1 MNAGRGG
8 PHRPAAKQPPSDA
21 AVTKTWAAM
30 VLVAIAAFARPVAAA
45 EAAASDVVDRTAVR
59 FYAPETGGT
68 AYPRFIFERT
78 LAFEARL
85 AAMADIAEG
94 IGDGYDERDVR
105 EALERH
111 VAEEILSGLADRLIA
126 DLPPERR
133 PSSEDL
139 QAVER
144 DVARA
149 FVEQLGGQARV
160 DGAARAEHI
169 DPAEV
174 DAVVRRR
181 TFAAWYIDRA
191 LTPILHPTEEQLRDV
206 FRTSAHPFRGKSF
219 KDAHDALER
228 WFVGERAR
236 AAESA
241 FLQSARAR
249 VRIIVT
255 Q

>member
-1 MNAGRGG
+1 VSNTIDG
-8 PHRPAAKQPPSDA
+8 
-21 AVTKTWAAM
+21 
-30 VLVAIAAFARPVAAA
+30 
-45 EAAASDVVDRTAVR
+45 TAVR

-68 AYPRFIFERT
+68 AYPRFIFGRT

-85 AAMADIAEG
+85 AAMAGAPDG
-94 IGDGYDERDVR
+94 IGDGYDDRDVR

-133 PSSEDL
+133 PSSEEL
-139 QAVER
+139 QIVER

-149 FVEQLGGQARV
+149 FVEQLGGQGRI
-160 DGAARAEHI
+160 DGAAQAEHI

-191 LTPILHPTEEQLRDV
+191 LTPILHPSEEQLRDV
-206 FRTSAHPFRGKSF
+206 FRTSAHPFRGRSF
-219 KDAHDALER
+219 KEAHDALQR

-241 FLQSARAR
+241 FLQTARSR
-249 VRIIVT
+249 VRIIVA

>member
-1 MNAGRGG
+1 MR
-8 PHRPAAKQPPSDA
+8 
-21 AVTKTWAAM
+21 TWAA
-30 VLVAIAAFARPVAAA
+30 AAVIVAAA
-45 EAAASDVVDRTAVR
+45 VFERPAVAEAVSGTLDRTAVR

-85 AAMADIAEG
+85 AAMADTAEG

-133 PSSEDL
+133 PSPEDL
-139 QAVER
+139 QSVEH

-169 DPAEV
+169 EPAEV

-219 KDAHDALER
+219 REAHDALER

-241 FLQSARAR
+241 FLQSARSR
-249 VRIIVT
+249 VHIIVGP
-255 Q
+255 